1 MEQYVKFDPRVVA
14 LAEALMAAGL
24 VYATHDSTMTKKSIA
39 YITAAYL
46 LYGSYLNTQGRIKLL
61 KDDK

>member
-1 MEQYVKFDPRVVA
+1 MDQYIKFDSRVVA
-14 LAEALMAAGL
+14 LAEALMAGGL
-24 VYATHDSTMTKKSIA
+24 IYASHDSTVTKKSIA

-61 KDDK
+61 KDNR